1 MKNQWRVIVGFIL
14 VLVVVLF
21 AVSNTDST
29 TVHLIFT
36 SQQIPLV
43 FVILGSAFIGAII
56 VFTTS
61 FSTIHNQKKTITQLN
76 KEVKIFTDD
85 MDSKVEE
92 KYGADKK
99 ALEAEKQA
107 AIATADN
114 KIKEQEQEIILLR
127 QKVVQNSDS
136 PVDETSLVSEEKA
149 TDKESK

>member
-14 VLVVVLF
+14 VLVIVIF
-21 AVSNTDST
+21 AVMNTDST
-29 TVHLIFT
+29 TVHFIFT
-36 SQQIPLV
+36 SQPIPLV

-61 FSTIHNQKKTITQLN
+61 FSTIHNQKKIITQLN
-76 KEVKIFTDD
+76 KEVKLFTED

-99 ALEAEKQA
+99 ALEAEKKA

-136 PVDETSLVSEEKA
+136 PVDGTPIVTEEDA
-149 TDKESK
+149 TTKKSN